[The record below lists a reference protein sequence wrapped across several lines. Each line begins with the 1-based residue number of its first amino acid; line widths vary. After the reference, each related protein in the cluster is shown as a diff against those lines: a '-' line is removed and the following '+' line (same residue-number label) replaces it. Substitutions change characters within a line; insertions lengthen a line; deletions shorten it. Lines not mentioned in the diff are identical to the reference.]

1 MNMET
6 DALSQ
11 NPTTTP
17 AYAGFWWRFLAYL
30 IDDII
35 LSFATFII
43 FVPIWAVMGF
53 SLFRMANWGNTDWDF
68 ESGVDPGTWGFIG
81 SMVGLAI
88 LTGILSV
95 ALNWLYFSLMESSK
109 YQATLGKMAVG
120 ARVTDLEGNRI
131 CFARATGRYFG
142 KIISGMILMIGYI
155 MAGFTEKKQALHD
168 MIANTLVIKVSK

>member
-1 MNMET
+1 M
-6 DALSQ
+6 DATAPSP
-11 NPTTTP
+11 NPTTTTT
-17 AYAGFWWRFLAYL
+17 YAGFWWRFLAYL
-30 IDDII
+30 IDDIL
-35 LSFATFII
+35 LSFASFII

-53 SLFRMANWGNTDWDF
+53 SLFRMANWSNTGWDF
-68 ESGVDPGTWGFIG
+68 DSGVDPGAWQFIG
-81 SMVGLAI
+81 SVAGLAI
-88 LTGILSV
+88 LTGFLSV
-95 ALNWLYFSLMESSK
+95 ALNWLYYALMESSK

>member
-1 MNMET
+1 MENAEPT
-6 DALSQ
+6 SGS
-11 NPTTTP
+11 TTTTT
-17 AYAGFWWRFLAYL
+17 YAGFWWRFLAYL

-43 FVPIWAVMGF
+43 FTPVWAVMGF
-53 SLFRMANWGNTDWDF
+53 SLFRMANWSDPDWNFDH
-68 ESGVDPGTWGFIG
+68 GMDPGAWQFIG
-81 SMVGLAI
+81 SVVGLAI
-88 LTGILSV
+88 LTGFLSV
-95 ALNWLYFSLMESSK
+95 VIQWLYYSLMESSK

-131 CFARATGRYFG
+131 SFARATGRYFG

-168 MIANTLVIKVSK
+168 MIANTLVIKVLK